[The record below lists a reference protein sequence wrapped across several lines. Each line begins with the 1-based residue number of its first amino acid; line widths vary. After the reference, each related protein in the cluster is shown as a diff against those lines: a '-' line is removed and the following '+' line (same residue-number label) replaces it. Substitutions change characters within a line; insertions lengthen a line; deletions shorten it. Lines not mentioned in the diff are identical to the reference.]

1 VHGRARAGALAA
13 ADEVGAAEPVDA
25 QDLRVVQQLDSRI
38 GVLKGLQLHAALLA
52 GVLASGDPDDVGGVA
67 ADHADGVLAAGE
79 HQRLDLTRVGSARD
93 AAAERAAARG
103 DDEVV
108 RDARRTFEEDGIRV
122 GGGRDLAAR
131 ADAAPREPERVEPL
145 ERLAVELELG
155 HAAADD
161 LHGRD
166 AVARGEGAARRGGAR
181 IGSAQRA
188 AGQGRAE

>member
-67 ADHADGVLAAGE
+67 ADH
-79 HQRLDLTRVGSARD
+79 
-93 AAAERAAARG
+93 AERAAARG